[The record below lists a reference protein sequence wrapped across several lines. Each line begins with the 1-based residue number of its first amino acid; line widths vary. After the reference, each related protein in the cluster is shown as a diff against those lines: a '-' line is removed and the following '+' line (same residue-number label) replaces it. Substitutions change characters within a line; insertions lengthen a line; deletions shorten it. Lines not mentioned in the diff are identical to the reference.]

1 MKYLTTSNE
10 SRYFYF
16 QREEPG
22 VMFANYRA
30 NSGASGDQI
39 SYTNDK
45 KVTNVKSVFKLY
57 KILEKPKI

>member
-1 MKYLTTSNE
+1 
-10 SRYFYF
+10 
-16 QREEPG
+16 
-22 VMFANYRA
+22 MFANYRA
-30 NSGASGDQI
+30 NGGASGDQI